1 MYKRQALYDQNN
13 NIIYQAKQLPLT
25 NFSFGLTNVNLWSSE
40 NPYLYKLLLT
50 VYDHDDNL
58 VEVIPQKIGFR
69 EFKMDQ
75 GIMKLNGQRIVFRG
89 VNPVS
94 YTHLDVYKRQEQ
106 LLKQDSL
113 MNSYNY

>member
-1 MYKRQALYDQNN
+1 M
-13 NIIYQAKQLPLT
+13 PLT

-50 VYDHDDNL
+50 VYDHEDNL

-75 GIMKLNGQRIVFRG
+75 GIMKLNVKELSLEVLIVMNLLLIKVGLLQKRIC
-89 VNPVS
+89 
-94 YTHLDVYKRQEQ
+94 YTISNL
-106 LLKQDSL
+106 
-113 MNSYNY
+113 

>member
-1 MYKRQALYDQNN
+1 M
-13 NIIYQAKQLPLT
+13 PLT

-69 EFKMDQ
+69 EFK
-75 GIMKLNGQRIVFRG
+75 NGSRNNEVKWSK
-89 VNPVS
+89 NC
-94 YTHLDVYKRQEQ
+94 L
-106 LLKQDSL
+106 
-113 MNSYNY
+113 